1 LVAAHLPHDNRQA
14 QIDADLIAISEAWSH
29 LPEPIRA
36 GILAMVRASLPESRR
51 DST

>member
-1 LVAAHLPHDNRQA
+1 LPHDNRQNNA
-14 QIDADLIAISEAWSH
+14 DPELAALVDAWPR
-29 LPEPIRA
+29 LPETIRA